1 MDILRF
7 NFIERKDSQMRNP
20 LLMILL
26 LGLILIS
33 LIAPFSGLAL
43 LMIVLLGSA
52 FLWTT
57 WTLVRTLISGDVNQT
72 SEKG

>member
-1 MDILRF
+1 
-7 NFIERKDSQMRNP
+7 MRNP

-33 LIAPFSGLAL
+33 LVAPFSGLAL
-43 LMIVLLGSA
+43 LMIVLFGSA
-52 FLWTT
+52 FFWTT
-57 WTLVRTLISGDVNQT
+57 WTLVRTLISGNVNQT